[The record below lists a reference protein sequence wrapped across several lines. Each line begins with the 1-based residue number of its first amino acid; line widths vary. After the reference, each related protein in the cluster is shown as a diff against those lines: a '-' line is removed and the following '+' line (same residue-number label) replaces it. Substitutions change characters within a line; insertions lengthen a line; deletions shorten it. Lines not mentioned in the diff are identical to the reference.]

1 MIEASFCTID
11 MNNSIKE
18 NENKEYL
25 PYLSDSKI
33 DYNTLSYMI
42 PTNIA
47 NALENNQK
55 IIEKRISEGS
65 STRVENNINIFDDRV
80 VLRCLGVTQNV

>member
-1 MIEASFCTID
+1 

-47 NALENNQK
+47 KALENNQK
-55 IIEKRISEGS
+55 LIEDRISEGR
-65 STRVENNINIFDDRV
+65 STRVENNINIFDGRII
-80 VLRCLGVTQNV
+80 LRCLGVTENV